1 MKSVEGGLMRGY
13 LWWRSMR
20 TLAGAVLTLAF
31 MLVCSPAHAVERGD
45 GTPWR
50 VTEIYLATLGYA
62 PDLEGVDYWVENIR
76 SNPEWTPTTVAQSF
90 FDQPLVQES
99 YPESLGH
106 GPLIESLYQNLF
118 DRPVDDEGL
127 AYWLEA
133 LETGRVQRNEMII
146 ALIDGGWGNP
156 EAEQDMARFGNRVRV
171 SLRFMDYQRQQGLTY
186 GSLEEAQQLEFRE
199 AGRDVLSGVTHEE
212 ATYDG
217 ALERIPELLS
227 WAGQPGDGVPPLLPM
242 PDFEFNP
249 SQGQVTMNWDQRSD
263 WAYNVFVSR
272 DADCDISNYSSC
284 TEGRMIADA
293 LPGLT
298 VGELR
303 RNAGYHL
310 VLEVIDEE
318 GRAWLQ
324 APQTV
329 RLEMVSAVAP
339 LNDTGIFWS
348 VDHMGGRVSFCDPQ
362 HAPGQDCQYGRDAE
376 AAAGT
381 LIKVGGGNAGF
392 DFTKIANDGSEL
404 PFSASLGSGP
414 NDWACTRDNV
424 TGLIWEVKVRG
435 AHHLRGDIH
444 KYTWYDPGSPDGNPG
459 VKNGGSCGGRHGP
472 ICDTTGF
479 VQAVNDEGLCGA
491 SDWRMPTRLELQ
503 GIVDYGRDRDV
514 RVDSGYF
521 PNTRSRS
528 FWTGTPSAKNSSN
541 AWRILFSPTSTRT
554 VVDDNDSRGLEHYV
568 RLVRDGE

>member
-1 MKSVEGGLMRGY
+1 
-13 LWWRSMR
+13 MR
-20 TLAGAVLTLAF
+20 TLAGAVLTFAF

-76 SNPEWTPTTVAQSF
+76 NNPEWTPTTVAQSF
-90 FDQPLVQES
+90 FDQPLVQEA

-118 DRPVDDEGL
+118 DRPVDDEGR

-212 ATYDG
+212 STYDG
-217 ALERIPELLS
+217 ALERIPALLS
-227 WAGQPGDGVPPLLPM
+227 WAGQPGEGVAPLLPM

-293 LPGLT
+293 LAGLT
-298 VGELR
+298 IGDLAYDVD
-303 RNAGYHL
+303 YHL

-318 GRAWLQ
+318 SRGWLQ
-324 APQTV
+324 APQTI

-339 LNDTGIFWS
+339 LNDTGIDWC
-348 VDHMGGRVSFCDPQ
+348 VDDNTNYLTCPVAGYPD
-362 HAPGQDCQYGRDAE
+362 QDGEFGRDAS
-376 AAAGT
+376 ARAGT
-381 LIKVGGGNAGF
+381 LEKVGAGPAGF
-392 DFTKIANDGSEL
+392 DYTKLDASGNDL
-404 PFSASLGSGP
+404 PASATEWSCL
-414 NDWACTRDNV
+414 RDNV
-424 TGLIWEVKVRG
+424 TGLIWEVKTTDG
-435 AHHLRGDIH
+435 GLRDRSNT
-444 KYTWYDPGSPDGNPG
+444 YTWYQPDGPNMGQPGSQDRGRC
-459 VKNGGSCGGRHGP
+459 VGSP
-472 ICDTTGF
+472 CDTHGF
-479 VQAVNDEGLCGA
+479 VEAVNARSLCGA
-491 SDWRMPTRLELQ
+491 SDWRLPTPGELQ
-503 GIVDYGRDRDV
+503 SIAHLGRTGQDLDEE
-514 RVDSGYF
+514 YF
-521 PNTRSRS
+521 PAAVLGHFWSASPYAGDATSAWFVRNGSGGSRS
-528 FWTGTPSAKNSSN
+528 KSDSS
-541 AWRILFSPTSTRT
+541 R
-554 VVDDNDSRGLEHYV
+554 V
-568 RLVRDGE
+568 RLVRGGE